1 MAHQINQ
8 ANHHLME
15 VLLGLDEI
23 KLVRNALN
31 WNYKPFEI
39 PNKILNEWKKIGKKG
54 QKLENN
60 WNKIYKRKKIII
72 NNLLKNNFT
81 KILKTEKKIAIKEL
95 KSLATRKSS
104 ELTLKCI
111 D

>member
-1 MAHQINQ
+1 MKLN
-8 ANHHLME
+8 
-15 VLLGLDEI
+15 LLR
-23 KLVRNALN
+23 KALN

-72 NNLLKNNFT
+72 KILKNNFT
-81 KILKTEKKIAIKEL
+81 KILKNEKKLLKEL
-95 KSLATRKSS
+95 KV
-104 ELTLKCI
+104 
-111 D
+111 